1 MIKIGNKDT
10 LAKLLAKE
18 NIFVRHSIHAQTASF
33 DIKNRV
39 LTLPVFSSKMSPD
52 VKDMMI
58 GHEVGHALWTLLEE
72 WEAAVALDGLNINK
86 SILNIVEDAR
96 IEKRVKR
103 TYPGITKSFVSGYRK
118 LFERGF
124 FGETSPA
131 EANILDRINLHFK
144 MGPTFGIPFWNEQE
158 EAAVELV
165 DSVETFDDAVEATKI
180 LQMMYSDLLEKM
192 DEDDSHG
199 WVYDDPSADGAP
211 ASDKKEE
218 DGTGKDFDELKNDEE
233 DGDAPAS
240 VESDSEEGN
249 KKDFSLPNP
258 KEFNANEHYV
268 EPGTVETEE
277 TWEDRKQELVND
289 SNARQPGYFNLP
301 KANLSD
307 LIVDYK
313 TVVREFP
320 VQCQNYYND
329 VGNEDGERWNP
340 AHASWETVSAD
351 FQKFKNDSNKII
363 NYMVK
368 EFERKKAAK
377 EYRRAST
384 SKTGVLDVN
393 KLHSYQYN
401 EDVFLKKTLMPD
413 GKNHGLVMLVDW
425 SGSMTHNLE
434 ATIKQTLNLVWFCQK
449 VNIPFEVYAFSSC
462 YGPQEKKE
470 FFDRLSELNDDEIRT
485 GWSKSAFTLRV
496 GDASL
501 GYLHTDMRVIN
512 FLSHRMTA
520 REITEVGR
528 ALFSYAY
535 WDKVNWRQAN
545 PMYNR
550 PGKYD
555 LGSTPLVEALVGMQS
570 IIPWF
575 KKSNKLDIV
584 NLVTLTDGEPN
595 TAMTSVYNGED
606 VSYTRITG
614 YGMEPHFQ
622 DPITRKTYNLYKDFQ
637 KKGLYLRDGQQECAL
652 LYTLLKDRYGIN
664 NIGIYLDA
672 NSGTKTIKRATL
684 ERFLGWYSANRDK
697 YMKIRQQQK
706 KDGFCTVKAMGFD
719 AYYIIPTGRLN
730 MSGYDPMDDAHEGMK
745 KGQLRTAFKNSL
757 KQKFGSRI
765 FVDRMMQFIV

>member
-1 MIKIGNKDT
+1 MLLGNKDI

-18 NIFVRHSIHAQTASF
+18 NIFVRHSIHEQTASF
-33 DIKNRV
+33 DIKNRI
-39 LTLPVFSSKMSPD
+39 LTLPIFSNRMSPD

-72 WEAAVALDGLNINK
+72 WEAALTETKVDK

-103 TYPGITKSFVSGYRK
+103 TYPGITKSFVSGYRE
-118 LFERGF
+118 LFSAGF
-124 FGETSPA
+124 FGDTIPS

-144 MGPTFGIPFWNEQE
+144 MGPTFGIPFYDEQE

-165 DSVETFDDAVEATKI
+165 DSVETFDDAIEATKI
-180 LQMMYSDLLEKM
+180 LQMMYADLLESMEM
-192 DEDDSHG
+192 DDTHG
-199 WVYDDPSADGAP
+199 WVYDPSGTP
-211 ASDKKEE
+211 VELESSE
-218 DGTGKDFDELKNDEE
+218 DEDDETGKDFDELKNDEE
-233 DGDAPAS
+233 GS
-240 VESDSEEGN
+240 VPVSEPSEEEEDKEKN
-249 KKDFSLPNP
+249 KGLPNP
-258 KEFNANEHYV
+258 KEFNHNHHYV

-277 TWEDRKQELVND
+277 TWEERKQELVND
-289 SNARQPGYFNLP
+289 DKANQPGYFNLP
-301 KANLSD
+301 KSNLGD

-313 TVVREFP
+313 TVLKEFP
-320 VQCQNYYND
+320 LLCQNYYND
-329 VGNEDGERWNP
+329 VGNETGERWGHV
-340 AHASWETVSAD
+340 HASWAEIVAN
-351 FQKFKNDSNKII
+351 FQMFKNDSGKII

-413 GKNHGLVMLVDW
+413 GKNHGLVMLIDW
-425 SGSMTHNLE
+425 SGSMTYSLD

-462 YGPQEKKE
+462 YGAKEEKD
-470 FFDRLSELNDDEIRT
+470 FWDSLTELTDGEIRK
-485 GWSKSAFTLRV
+485 GFKKQAFKLRV
-496 GDASL
+496 GDAQL
-501 GYLHTDMRVIN
+501 GYLHKHMRLIN

-520 REITEVGR
+520 REITEMARAMFSFARFNRETYGR
-528 ALFSYAY
+528 
-535 WDKVNWRQAN
+535 NN
-545 PMYNR
+545 PMYHTAGR
-550 PGKYD
+550 YD
-555 LGSTPLVEALVGMQS
+555 LGSTPLVEALVGMQD

-575 KKSNKLDIV
+575 KRSNKLDVV
-584 NLVTLTDGEPN
+584 NLITLTDGESN
-595 TAMTSVYNGED
+595 TGLNGTYNGKNARE
-606 VSYTRITG
+606 SKIG
-614 YGMEPHFQ
+614 GFGMEPHFQ
-622 DPITRKTYNLYKDFQ
+622 DPITRKTYNLYKDFN
-637 KKGLYLRDGQQECAL
+637 KVGLYSRDGVKECAL

-672 NSGTKTIKRATL
+672 QSNTTTIKRRTL
-684 ERFLGWYSANRDK
+684 ERFLGWYSLNRDK
-697 YMKIRQQQK
+697 FNKVRVEQK

-719 AYYIIPTGRLN
+719 AYYIIPLGQMLMN
-730 MSGYDPMDDAHEGMK
+730 KHDPMTSAHEGMK
-745 KGQLRTAFKNSL
+745 KGQLRTAFKKSL